1 MKALIL
7 DDETYCSETL
17 ELLIRRHCSPPLD
30 TITFSDPYMALDYL
44 QDNVVDLLFLDVE
57 MPLMSGFDFLEK
69 ARSFNGS
76 VIFTTAYDAYALKAF
91 QVDAIAYL
99 LKPVDK
105 TELIKAVDKVRR
117 NSVADSRLLLEM
129 LREKLSMPVQTE
141 KKAAIP
147 TSEGIHMIAH
157 DRLIRCE
164 SDGSYSTLYIEGA
177 KPLLV
182 SKNLREL
189 EDLLN
194 SPNFFRIHKS
204 HLINLS
210 HIRFVSKQ
218 DGGDVLMSD
227 NSSVPISRS
236 AKQEFFRRISQ
247 NGPQ

>member
-7 DDETYCSETL
+7 DDETYCTETL
-17 ELLIRRHCSPPLD
+17 ELLIRKHCSPPIE
-30 TITFSDPYMALDYL
+30 TITFTDPGKALEYL
-44 QDNVVDLLFLDVE
+44 NNHSVDLLFLDVE

-69 ARSFNGS
+69 AHSFSGS
-76 VIFTTAYDAYALKAF
+76 VIFTTAYDAYALRAF

-105 TELIKAVDKVRR
+105 NELIKAVDKVRR
-117 NSVADSRLLLEM
+117 SPAADSRLLLEM
-129 LREKLSMPVQTE
+129 LREKLALTVQQE
-141 KKAAIP
+141 KKVAIA
-147 TSEGIHMIAH
+147 TSEGIHIIAH
-157 DRLIRCE
+157 NKLIRCE
-164 SDGSYSTLYIEGA
+164 SDGSYSSLYIEGA
-177 KPLLV
+177 KSLLV

-236 AKQEFFRRISQ
+236 AKQEFFRKIS
-247 NGPQ
+247 